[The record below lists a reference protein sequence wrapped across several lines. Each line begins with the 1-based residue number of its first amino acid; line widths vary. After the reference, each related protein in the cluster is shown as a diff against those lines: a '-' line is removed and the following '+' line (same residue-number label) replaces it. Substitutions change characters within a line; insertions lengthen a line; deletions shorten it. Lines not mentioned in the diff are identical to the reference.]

1 MANNVTIGGVI
12 VSVTNAVQ
20 AVAGNKI
27 HDKQERQGLSAA
39 DKAKLFE
46 SAIAK
51 LSNNSKFV
59 SLPMTIDDPKQLSTY
74 HSIDSLLQQVQ
85 ERLEA
90 YDMVD
95 VFTLVHPVNAAIQ
108 VDLEMDGREAAT
120 HKLLTEYARLDVAQ
134 VAASN
139 QWYHNWTEDAATQ
152 MHTNLNWSYHFL
164 KNNIEATLMA
174 RLQPKYEAFETSQ
187 RGGPLLFM
195 LLMQELL
202 YTNESA
208 VSAMKDQV
216 EKYKISKVAGENV
229 KNIAAI
235 LLSVSKRIWYSRDN
249 KFPENYIDTIIGVL
263 QTSSVPEFNEQFRTV
278 ALTRASDL
286 AQERIAKS
294 QGRAVPAMTYN
305 NDLNAVETL
314 FNMATTFYDQYSRDG
329 LWAKYVKTKSN
340 SGTATSSPSG
350 SQPSA
355 LVNSTCFNCGSTQHM
370 LPECDKPTD
379 EQRIEANK
387 KKYLEAKKKA
397 KEAKRG
403 SPGNNNN
410 GSGSNGNQN
419 GSAGNGSGTRS
430 GNGSGAPT
438 PRPNKWRPPDNGAG
452 DQRFIWTRSHGS
464 QPYKWNPQTRR
475 WDLMVPIPSSNGG
488 ANSAGPDSTTSD
500 KAPAGT
506 GNGGA
511 ANTAAAPT
519 PAPNTDMRA
528 MVADL
533 ERQLQLLN
541 AQL

>member
-1 MANNVTIGGVI
+1 MVCIGGIDLAVAA
-12 VSVTNAVQ
+12 AVQ
-20 AVAGNKI
+20 PVAGNKI
-27 HDKQERQGLSAA
+27 HNKQERRRLNPAE
-39 DKAKLFE
+39 KAKLFE

-51 LSNNSKFV
+51 LPNSSKFV
-59 SLPMTIDDPKQLSTY
+59 ALPMTIDDPKQLSSY
-74 HSIDSLLQQVQ
+74 HSIDSLLLQVR

-90 YDMVD
+90 FDMMD
-95 VFTLVHPVNAAIQ
+95 VFTLVQPVDAES
-108 VDLEMDGREAAT
+108 VPDLQMDGAEAVT
-120 HKLLTEYARLDVAQ
+120 NPLLSEYARLDVAA

-139 QWYHNWTEDAATQ
+139 QWYHNWTTDVDSQ

-174 RLQPKYEAFETSQ
+174 RLQPKYEAFDVSQ

-195 LLMQELL
+195 LLMNELL

-208 VSAMKDQV
+208 VSALKDQV

-249 KFPENYIDTIIGVL
+249 KFPESYIDKIISVL

-294 QGRAVPAMTYN
+294 QGRAAPAMTYN
-305 NDLNAVETL
+305 NDVSTVERL

-329 LWAKYVKTKSN
+329 LWAKHVKTKSN
-340 SGTATSSPSG
+340 SGTTTNPNDS
-350 SQPSA
+350 SQPAA
-355 LVNSTCFNCGSTQHM
+355 LVNGTCFNCGSSQHM
-370 LPECDKPTD
+370 LPDCDKPSDDT
-379 EQRIEANK
+379 RIEANK

-397 KEAKRG
+397 KEIKKGSSGNAKGG
-403 SPGNNNN
+403 STGTSTQPGNSSNT
-410 GSGSNGNQN
+410 SGNSNGNKS
-419 GSAGNGSGTRS
+419 GS
-430 GNGSGAPT
+430 PT
-438 PRPNKWRPPDNGAG
+438 SRPNKWRPPDEGAG

-475 WDLMVPIPSSNGG
+475 WDLMVSIPSSNGG
-488 ANSAGPDSTTSD
+488 ANSSARPETSTSGATPS
-500 KAPAGT
+500 
-506 GNGGA
+506 GNGGGGA
-511 ANTAAAPT
+511 ANTAAAPSSNAST
-519 PAPNTDMRA
+519 SEMRA
-528 MVADL
+528 IVADL
-533 ERQLQLLN
+533 ERQIQLIN